1 MFDMVSRRGFVSLS
15 AAAAAGFGLAGCS
28 GSKTSEPA
36 GSDAGSAKA
45 SSKKVVE
52 LQVFAANSLEKALP
66 EVQELYTDQTGTTF
80 ADTQFKASGDLV
92 EQMRAGA
99 AVDVLIT
106 ASKGTMDDAEAAELV
121 DADTRED
128 MFVNDLVIIRA
139 EGSDT
144 KVEAIADVAN
154 LDGKIAIGDAKTV
167 PAGKYANQALAS
179 VGLYTGTEGDDG
191 EFTEEDFCYPRGIE
205 DYVLEKV
212 GTDYLTEPFFI
223 EADRRGRD
231 REDLPDYNVKITA
244 CMCFSRTF
252 MMQEYYHNSSWL
264 ENGGSPEKAARSA
277 LTSAID
283 AYIKQQGKYN
293 KNESGIKWQDVQ
305 DCLVLVTNCFS
316 TQTSYENQTKKA
328 INNRF
333 IQQAMT
339 AFFKER
345 LSTYLIENKDAA
357 NKIME
362 QVLINKRSRENAE
375 KTRQSIKTN
384 LQQKTDMANRV
395 QKFIDCRSKDKSR
408 REIYIVE
415 GDSAAGAIRT
425 SRDAEF
431 QGVMPVRGKILN
443 CLKEDYPRIFK
454 SDIIMDLMRVLGCG
468 VEIKDKR
475 IKNLGAFDLDNL
487 NWNKVIIC
495 TDADVDGYHIR
506 TLVLTMLYRLVP
518 TLIDEGYVY
527 IAESPL
533 YEINCKEK
541 TYFAYTELEKNGI
554 LKEIGDQKCSI
565 NRSKG
570 LGENDPDMM
579 WLTTMNPETRR
590 LIKVEPEDVTKM
602 ETMFNLLLGND
613 EAGRKRHISEHGK
626 EYLDQLDLQ

>member
-1 MFDMVSRRGFVSLS
+1 MPDYHDEVTRHRKPDWLKIKLHRSEEFGEVARIVREHGLHTICSSGRCPNQAECWSRRTATFMILGDICTRSCKFCATATGKPLPPDPDEPRKLARSISLM
-15 AAAAAGFGLAGCS
+15 GLKHCVV
-28 GSKTSEPA
+28 TS
-36 GSDAGSAKA
+36 
-45 SSKKVVE
+45 
-52 LQVFAANSLEKALP
+52 
-66 EVQELYTDQTGTTF
+66 
-80 ADTQFKASGDLV
+80 
-92 EQMRAGA
+92 
-99 AVDVLIT
+99 VD
-106 ASKGTMDDAEAAELV
+106 
-121 DADTRED
+121 
-128 MFVNDLVIIRA
+128 
-139 EGSDT
+139 
-144 KVEAIADVAN
+144 
-154 LDGKIAIGDAKTV
+154 
-167 PAGKYANQALAS
+167 
-179 VGLYTGTEGDDG
+179 
-191 EFTEEDFCYPRGIE
+191 
-205 DYVLEKV
+205 
-212 GTDYLTEPFFI
+212 
-223 EADRRGRD
+223 RD
-231 REDLPDYNVKITA
+231 DLPDYNVKITA